1 MTLYDIQGEYL
12 RLYELAT
19 TMEDITAFSDTLEG
33 LNGELEVK
41 AKGYIEVMKQLEMEQ
56 NECEAVI
63 EKFRAKKEARE
74 NAVKRMKAAIYD
86 AMNIAGLKEIEAG
99 DYKIKVVNNGGKE
112 PLVID
117 GEVPES
123 FYKLKYEVD
132 KELIRKAL
140 DKGEVLD
147 FAHLEP
153 RGTHLDIR

>member
-19 TMEDITAFSDTLEG
+19 SVDDITAFSDTLEC

-41 AKGYIEVMKQLEMEQ
+41 AKGYVEVMKQLEMEQ
-56 NECEAVI
+56 KECDAVI
-63 EKFRAKKEARE
+63 EKFKAKKEARE
-74 NAVKRMKAAIYD
+74 NAVKRMKSAIFD
-86 AMNIAGLKEIEAG
+86 AMNIAGLKEVDAG
-99 DYKIKVVNNGGKE
+99 DYKIKIVGNGGKE

-132 KELIRKAL
+132 NELIRKAL
-140 DKGEVLD
+140 EKGEELD

-153 RGTHLDIR
+153 RGTHIVIR